1 MENAAHRFLRYLE
14 AERNVSEM
22 TLASYRQDLEAL
34 TEYLYDLFGERV
46 PEPSEISTQHL
57 RSYVAAM
64 HEAGLARATV
74 ARRLSSLRSFLK
86 FGIRDG
92 WVTENSA
99 KPLRTPRGGRKLP
112 YFLTTE
118 DIAKLLNAP
127 PEHDPF
133 GIRDRA
139 ILETMY
145 SAGVRVGELVGM
157 NLGDLSITEGLVRVR
172 GKGRK
177 ERFAPLGSFAVQAIQ
192 RWFPVRRGLLD
203 GSMDAAGHLRAVPK
217 PSKAAKRNPKA
228 QPADLPLFLNKF
240 GGRLTVRSVGRM
252 LEKYLKETGMDARTH
267 PHTLRHS
274 FATHLMNNGAD
285 IRSVQE
291 LLGHKSLI
299 TTQIYTHLT
308 TANLLEIYEKA
319 HPRAK

>member
-1 MENAAHRFLRYLE
+1 MQEAAYRFLRYLE
-14 AERNVSEM
+14 VERNVSDM
-22 TLASYRQDLEAL
+22 TSASYRQDLEAL
-34 TEYLYDLFGERV
+34 TEYLYDLFSGRV
-46 PEPSEISTQHL
+46 PVPAEITTQHL

-64 HEAGLARATV
+64 HEAGLSRATV
-74 ARRLSSLRSFLK
+74 ARRLSSLRSFFK
-86 FGIRDG
+86 FGIRDR
-92 WVTENSA
+92 WVSENAA

-112 YFLTTE
+112 HFLTTDE
-118 DIAKLLNAP
+118 IDKLLNAP
-127 PEHDPF
+127 PEKEPF

-157 NLGDLSITEGLVRVR
+157 NLGDLSLAEGLVRVR

-177 ERFAPLGSFAVQAIQ
+177 ERFAPVGSFAVKAVQ
-192 RWFPVRRGLLD
+192 RWFAIRRELLE
-203 GSMDAAGHLRAVPK
+203 GFMDAAGKHRTTQK
-217 PSKAAKRNPKA
+217 RSKAAKRNPKTP
-228 QPADLPLFLNKF
+228 PADLPLFLNKF
-240 GGRLTVRSVGRM
+240 GGRLTTRSIGRM
-252 LEKYLKETGMDARTH
+252 LEKYLQATGLDDRTH

-308 TANLLEIYEKA
+308 TANLLEVYEKA